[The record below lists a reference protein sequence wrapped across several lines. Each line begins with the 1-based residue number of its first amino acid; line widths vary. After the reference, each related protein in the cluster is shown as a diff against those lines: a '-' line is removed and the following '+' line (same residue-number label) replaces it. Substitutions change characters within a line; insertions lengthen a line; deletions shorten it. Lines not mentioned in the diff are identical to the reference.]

1 MYIFVITSTL
11 NPKIGVLTPEVRYQ
25 QTLNTIKSIR
35 DKVKDSIILL
45 MDSSPLPVEEHMI
58 EDIKTKVDHF
68 ITLSNH
74 THALELGNAGLK
86 SPAECYIMVIAID
99 VIKNLALPGIK
110 RVFKITGRAEL
121 TDRFNIEDYEDT
133 TIDGKYVFKS
143 SVPSWMARQLR
154 LVDTRL
160 WSFDYNQLDEVNQ
173 LVRDAYSDCMV
184 SHWDLEHVYYKL
196 IDKTKLIEKDVIGL
210 KCQLASDGVIVD
222 E

>member
-45 MDSSPLPVEEHMI
+45 LDSSPQPVEEYMI
-58 EDIKTKVDHF
+58 ENIKTKVDQF

-74 THALELGNAGLK
+74 THSLDLGNAGLK

-99 VIKNLALPGIK
+99 VIKNMALTGIK

-121 TDRFNIEDYEDT
+121 TDQFNIDDYDESIT
-133 TIDGKYVFKS
+133 GKYVFKTS
-143 SVPSWMARQLR
+143 TESPVARQLKYI
-154 LVDTRL
+154 DTRL
-160 WSFDYNQLDEVNQ
+160 WSFDFKQLDEVNQ
-173 LVRDAYSDCMV
+173 LLRDSYSECMTTDM
-184 SHWDLEHVYYKL
+184 DLGHVFYKL
-196 IDKTKLIEKDVIGL
+196 IDKDNLFEKDVIGL
-210 KCQLASDGVIVD
+210 RCQLASDGVIVD

>member
-11 NPKIGVLTPEVRYQ
+11 NPKIGVLSPLARYH

-45 MDSSPLPVEEHMI
+45 LDSSPQPVEEYMI
-58 EDIKTKVDHF
+58 ENIKTKVDQF

-74 THALELGNAGLK
+74 THSLELGNAGLK

-99 VIKNLALPGIK
+99 VIKNMALTGIK

-121 TDRFNIEDYEDT
+121 TDRFNIDEYDEGVS
-133 TIDGKYVFKS
+133 GKYVFKTS
-143 SVPSWMARQLR
+143 TDSPLARQLKFI
-154 LVDTRL
+154 DTRL
-160 WSFDYNQLDEVNQ
+160 WSFDFNQLDEVNQ
-173 LVRDAYSDCMV
+173 LLRDSYLECMTTYM
-184 SHWDLEHVYYKL
+184 DLGHVFYKL
-196 IDKTKLIEKDVIGL
+196 IDKDILFEKDVIGL
-210 KCQLASDGVIVD
+210 RCQLASDGVIVD